1 MLPKTQSPV
10 KTHLIRRKIKA
21 GGIIIDS
28 RKTIIDNID
37 NKTRFQKDS
46 KIRYN

>member
-1 MLPKTQSPV
+1 MSIGLKQF
-10 KTHLIRRKIKA
+10 KGRKIKA